1 MFARLILLTILCG
14 FSLEATASV
23 YQWDKVNRVIAIGDV
38 HGAFSELVS
47 VLQAAQVIDTQ
58 LSWIGGATHLV
69 SLGDLLD
76 RGPQSAKVMDLLMRL
91 QDEAQTSGGHVHVL
105 LGNHEVM
112 NLTGDL
118 RDVSAPEFAA
128 LESMGGHARAFS
140 LHGHYGRW
148 LATLPFVIRI
158 NDSLFA
164 HGGFSSV
171 LRSTSL
177 EEINRRARNALLTI
191 LDEGARLREEGKLE
205 PTGDLLSATYN
216 LTGEQTEQ
224 LGKAFVQA
232 SQEPLLGN
240 LSPQWYRGTALC
252 HKMLEEKS
260 FASTLKHLG
269 AKRGIMGHTPT
280 PNREVNSRFSGT
292 AFMIDTGMLA
302 SVYKGNTRAIE
313 IIADRIRAFGP
324 DGGSVI
330 INVPKVYPPTLLDS
344 SEYKIQQNNNRIV
357 QLESKNGDEIFYAQF
372 LKLNK
377 RDRNRALAAYRLDRL
392 LGLNMVPTTVVK
404 KINGNN
410 GIVLQWD
417 RRALSERERAT
428 RGRQRPNYC
437 EHGSDYQLL
446 AAFDALIGKLDR
458 SADNLWYD
466 PATWRIRLAESHR
479 AFGSKAALPKY
490 ATEPQL
496 PPQMA
501 VALKALAPSELS
513 KLLAGLLKSAEI
525 KALLKRRDMILNWPV
540 SQS

>member
-14 FSLEATASV
+14 FCIEAAASR
-23 YQWDKVNRVIAIGDV
+23 YQWDNVDRVIAIGDV
-38 HGAFSELVS
+38 HGAFPELVS
-47 VLQAAQVIDTQ
+47 VLQAAQLIDSQ
-58 LSWIGGATHLV
+58 LSWTGGTTHLV

-91 QDEAQTSGGHVHVL
+91 QDEAQTSGGYVHVL

-118 RDVSAPEFAA
+118 RDVSAPEFTA
-128 LESMGGHARAFS
+128 LESIGGHTRAFS
-140 LHGHYGRW
+140 MKGHYGRW
-148 LATLPFVIRI
+148 LATLPFIIRI

-171 LRSTSL
+171 LRRTSL
-177 EEINRRARNALLTI
+177 EEINSHARNALITI
-191 LDEGARLREEGKLE
+191 LDEGARLREQGKLP

-224 LGKAFVQA
+224 LGEAFVQA
-232 SQEPLLGN
+232 SHVPLLGD

-252 HKMLEEKS
+252 HKILEEKS

-269 AKRGIMGHTPT
+269 AERGIMGHTPT

-302 SVYKGNTRAIE
+302 SVYKGNARGIE
-313 IIADRIRAFGP
+313 IIADHIRAFGP
-324 DGGSVI
+324 DGDSVI
-330 INVPKVYPPTLLDS
+330 INVPKIDPQTLLES
-344 SEYKIQQNNNRIV
+344 SEYQTQQSNNGIV
-357 QLESKNGDEIFYAQF
+357 QLELKNGDEAFYAQF
-372 LKLNK
+372 LKLKK
-377 RDRNRALAAYRLDRL
+377 RDTNRALAAYRLDRL
-392 LGLNMVPTTVVK
+392 LGLHMVPTTVVR
-404 KINGNN
+404 KINGND

-437 EHGSDYQLL
+437 ERGSDYQLL

-466 PATWRIRLAESHR
+466 TATWKIRLTDNHR

-490 ATEPQL
+490 ATQPQL
-496 PPQMA
+496 PQQMA
-501 VALKALAPSELS
+501 VALEALAPGELS
-513 KLLAGLLKSAEI
+513 NLLAGLLKSAEI
-525 KALLKRRDMILNWPV
+525 KALLKRRDMILNWPA